1 VAASGAQVA
10 APHQQPQRQ
19 PLKNQVNRRN
29 RRRSPSDARTP
40 SVHHQVPIS
49 HDDRYLFC
57 AGVSRSM
64 RMDMLDSFSRATS
77 WSISFGTS

>member
-1 VAASGAQVA
+1 MVASGAQLA
-10 APHQQPQRQ
+10 APRQQRQRQ
-19 PLKNQVNRRN
+19 PLKNQLNWKN
-29 RRRSPSDARTP
+29 RRRSPSDARTA

-49 HDDRYLFC
+49 HDDRYFFC